1 MLCGAV
7 RWQRLGGGMGDDRSS
22 DDSSKLPKKGV
33 DFSKPEGLSNVLGG
47 ETPNPNEVRSQ
58 EKAAPRIV
66 QAKKATTPSGAIQD
80 AIKSISGGA
89 AMEGLHRAAAQI
101 GASKKM
107 FGPTHELQERLS
119 ALTGQVGPISGIGKI
134 VKQLQDQHRSI
145 DALRFKQPSM
155 DTEPFLLTELQN
167 LPNPVHETNDRL
179 ERIEQRFEKM
189 LDVAANGAEIATGLQ
204 AHAAEFLVK
213 FENAA
218 SNNDRSAAR
227 AIRLGAIAVVI
238 ALAMP
243 LTQILYTELWRV
255 PQDSKSMEAAITDMQ
270 AEMVRLR
277 QMQIEVAD
285 RIAAAL
291 ERSDQQMV
299 EALRDVVRTVTAPAP
314 ASVEVPTPME

>member
-7 RWQRLGGGMGDDRSS
+7 GWRRLGGGMGDDKSS

-33 DFSKPEGLSNVLGG
+33 DFSKPEGLSNVLAG
-47 ETPNPNEVRSQ
+47 ETPSPDEVCSQ
-58 EKAAPRIV
+58 EKTAPRIV
-66 QAKKATTPSGAIQD
+66 QAKKATTPSGVIQD

-89 AMEGLHRAAAQI
+89 AMKGLHRAAAQI
-101 GASKKM
+101 GATNKM

-119 ALTGQVGPISGIGKI
+119 ALTGQVGPISGIDRI
-134 VKQLQDQHRSI
+134 VKQVQDQQRSI

-155 DTEPFLLTELQN
+155 DMEPFLLTELQN
-167 LPNPVHETNDRL
+167 SPNPVHETNDRL
-179 ERIEQRFEKM
+179 ERIEKRFEKM

-314 ASVEVPTPME
+314 ASVELPTPME